1 MAGNARLANNRRFKS
16 FAKSKTQ
23 RLKTMSINRPQIPPI
38 GIVANLYP
46 SDIDALGSYGTFE
59 FAAPGTVVIKQGQ
72 SHGNLFLIISGVLH
86 ARRNDQGNDVLL
98 GQIEEGEW
106 MGEVDL
112 FDPSEAVCS
121 VVAVKESHYWVITR
135 DNLEEFI
142 NNYPS
147 AGILLLIGLS
157 TTLSRRIREVTR
169 KLAGQM
175 ELTTLRESRMD

>member
-1 MAGNARLANNRRFKS
+1 
-16 FAKSKTQ
+16 
-23 RLKTMSINRPQIPPI
+23 MSAPQLPCV
-38 GIVANLYP
+38 GIVANLDP
-46 SDIDALGSYGTFE
+46 DDVAALESFGTFE
-59 FAAPGTVVIKQGQ
+59 TAAPGTVVIEQGH
-72 SHGNLFLIISGVLH
+72 SHGKLFLITNGVLY

-98 GQIEEGEW
+98 GQVQEGEW

-121 VVAVKESHYWVITR
+121 VVAVDECRYWVITR

-142 NNYPS
+142 NNHPS

-169 KLAGQM
+169 KLAEQT
-175 ELTTLRESRMD
+175 ELNKARA

>member
-1 MAGNARLANNRRFKS
+1 
-16 FAKSKTQ
+16 
-23 RLKTMSINRPQIPPI
+23 MSTPELPAV
-38 GIVANLYP
+38 GIVANLDP
-46 SDIDALGSYGTFE
+46 EDVKALASYGTFE
-59 FAAPGTVVIKQGQ
+59 TATPGTVVIEQGI
-72 SHGNLFLIISGVLH
+72 SHGKLFLITDGVLH

-98 GQIEEGEW
+98 GQVLEGEW

-121 VVAVKESHYWVITR
+121 VVAIEQCQYWVITR

-142 NNYPS
+142 NNHPS

-169 KLAGQM
+169 KLAEQT
-175 ELTTLRESRMD
+175 ELNKVRKSLTD

>member
-1 MAGNARLANNRRFKS
+1 
-16 FAKSKTQ
+16 
-23 RLKTMSINRPQIPPI
+23 MSTPELPLV
-38 GIVANLYP
+38 GIVANLDP
-46 SDIDALGSYGTFE
+46 EDVKALASFGAFE
-59 FAAPGTVVIKQGQ
+59 TATPGTVVIEQGI
-72 SHGNLFLIISGVLH
+72 SHGKLFLITNGVLH

-98 GQIEEGEW
+98 GQVLEGEW

-121 VVAVKESHYWVITR
+121 VVAVDECQYWVITR

-142 NNYPS
+142 NNHPS

-169 KLAGQM
+169 KLAEQT
-175 ELTTLRESRMD
+175 ELNKLRA